1 MDRQAR
7 RCMSGVVILLAA
19 MQAGGFFCSMG
30 PAPPA
35 VGGGGAAPS
44 AAGGPPRSSCGG
56 PARAAVVS
64 MPHLGQENTR
74 KAPSAVRSL
83 TLETFDAVAMDP
95 SKHTLVEFF
104 APWCTPCKKL
114 EPVYEELGRRFETE
128 SNVVVAKVDAT
139 GEQDLKKRFDITGFP
154 RLKFF
159 PAGGGVEPYSGTRD
173 LESMEEFLKE
183 KVASSAPKVSPP
195 SVARRSPSPTVS
207 SKPAPSPYEE
217 YMAARKKH
225 TAQVEAPPAK
235 WVHRT
240 VVPAEEKAAP
250 SPSVRSET
258 GSLYESYMASRI
270 AKENA
275 AKAVE
280 SVRLTTTGEHGLSE
294 CVASGEPDPPIEC
307 PAPPAEAAKS
317 GPVPSGGLLRKVGF
331 AARASVRRVAGLGRA
346 ASSSPSSSS
355 VALNGGSAA
364 QASCGDV
371 SPYEQYMR
379 SRGQSM
385 ECGAPEEEKEQ
396 TSRVG
401 GLMTTLR
408 RAGSAFSRLLS
419 PVLNLFLRRDRSKE
433 VSCEPGCPDEPHEC
447 SEGAAAPV
455 SLYEEYMAARA
466 KKEAAIQQATAPQ
479 AAAPQ
484 ARRQECLSPYDE
496 YMASRKRHAG

>member
-1 MDRQAR
+1 MAMDRQAR

-183 KVASSAPKVSPP
+183 KVRGLGDWVASSAPKVSPP
-195 SVARRSPSPTVS
+195 SAAQRSPPPTVS
-207 SKPAPSPYEE
+207 SKPAPSPYQE

-225 TAQVEAPPAK
+225 TAQVEAPPAQ

-250 SPSVRSET
+250 SPSVRGET

-280 SVRLTTTGEHGLSE
+280 SVRLTTGEHGLSE
-294 CVASGEPDPPIEC
+294 CLASGEPDPPIEC
-307 PAPPAEAAKS
+307 AAPPAAAAKS
-317 GPVPSGGLLRKVGF
+317 GPVASGGLLRKVGF
-331 AARASVRRVAGLGRA
+331 AARASVRRVAGLGRP
-346 ASSSPSSSS
+346 ASSSSSSGSSS
-355 VALNGGSAA
+355 VTPNGGSAG

-385 ECGAPEEEKEQ
+385 ECGAPEEEEKEQ

-419 PVLNLFLRRDRSKE
+419 PVLNFFLRRDRSKE
-433 VSCEPGCPDEPHEC
+433 ASCEPGCPDVPDEC
-447 SEGAAAPV
+447 
-455 SLYEEYMAARA
+455 RA
-466 KKEAAIQQATAPQ
+466 KKEAAIQKPTAPQ

-484 ARRQECLSPYDE
+484 GRQQECLSPYE
-496 YMASRKRHAG
+496 SYMASRKRHAG